1 MFGLAR
7 TLALPSRQFAEDLIG
22 LFPDDFDQH
31 TFSATAIELAV
42 EDLFPRAEV
51 ELAFGDGD
59 DDLAAHDLPFHVGVG
74 IVFAGAVVLVLGG
87 GRVGGELFEPDIV
100 VVQQAVF
107 GVIDIDAGGAM
118 RCLIVNSSKDG
129 R

>member
-1 MFGLAR
+1 V
-7 TLALPSRQFAEDLIG
+7 
-22 LFPDDFDQH
+22 
-31 TFSATAIELAV
+31 FSATAIEFAV

-51 ELAFGDGD
+51 ELAFGDGN
-59 DDLAAHDLPFHVGVG
+59 DDLAAHDLAFHVGVG
-74 IVFAGAVVLVLGG
+74 IVFAGAVVLVLGS
-87 GRVGGELFEPDIV
+87 GRVGSELFEPDIV